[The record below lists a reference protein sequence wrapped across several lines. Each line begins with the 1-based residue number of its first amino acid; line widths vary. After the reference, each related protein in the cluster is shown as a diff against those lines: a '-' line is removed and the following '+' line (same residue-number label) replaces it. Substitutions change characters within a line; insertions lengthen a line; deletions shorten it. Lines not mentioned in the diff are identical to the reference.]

1 MADKFNLVDPFRA
14 LYPNKMA
21 FSYRPFGTQRKNMS
35 RIDFFLVSSN
45 LLEKIHE
52 SDIFSAHISSA
63 FDHKPVTLIFRCN
76 KQLNHAY
83 NNKKKIITNWFLDE
97 KVIQMSVQ
105 LSALQV
111 YSRAIDEGAHADLVN
126 SLHNAI
132 NFLNAKILETLQMLE
147 KIALNV
153 GSDNSLNEMLLAA
166 LYADFAA
173 RLEQLPSWEHLN
185 DARLKFTKKEFF
197 IALAER
203 LTDKVSSTQIKLT
216 KLKNFKK
223 KTIRGASQKSFGKI
237 QR

>member
-1 MADKFNLVDPFRA
+1 
-14 LYPNKMA
+14 MA

-35 RIDFFLVSSN
+35 RIDFFLVSSS

-63 FDHKPVTLIFRCN
+63 FDHKPVTLNFRCKN
-76 KQLNHAY
+76 QLNHAFK
-83 NNKKKIITNWFLDE
+83 NKKKIITNWFLDE
-97 KVIQMSVQ
+97 KLIQMSVQ

-111 YSRAIDEGAHADLVN
+111 YSRAIDEGAHGDLVN

-132 NFLNAKILETLQMLE
+132 NFLNAKLLETLQMLE

-166 LYADFAA
+166 LYADFSA
-173 RLEQLPSWEHLN
+173 RLEQLPSWERLN
-185 DARLKFTKKEFF
+185 DARLKCTKKEFF

-203 LTDKVSSTQIKLT
+203 LTDKVSSTQINLT
-216 KLKNFKK
+216 KLKNL
-223 KTIRGASQKSFGKI
+223 
-237 QR
+237 